1 VLWLPV
7 AAAAP
12 VVKAATETMSAVET
26 VAEVEM
32 LKMDFIVEVT
42 QHAMLV
48 MVELKLPEDKALNA
62 DPVKTDKLEL
72 VAMRGVVAV
81 AIHQAAAVAVGLVA
95 VAPTATVVAA
105 VVPAMPTPT

>member
-1 VLWLPV
+1 VLWLPA

-12 VVKAATETMSAVET
+12 VVKPATETMSAVET

-62 DPVKTDKLEL
+62 DPVKTDRQEL
-72 VAMRGVVAV
+72 VVMHGQVAV
-81 AIHQAAAVAVGLVA
+81 AIQQAAAAAVGLA
-95 VAPTATVVAA
+95 AAEPTTTVVAA
-105 VVPAMPTPT
+105 AALAMPTPT